1 MQTIKAVIFD
11 LDDTLYDFDTVHKE
25 ATKKLNQKAYELL
38 GVDPALFDRIYH
50 DAFRGVMQ
58 RMGTTVETGSSHSR
72 TLRLQY
78 TLEELGKPIFPN
90 VLLLYD
96 VYWGYILDHMQP
108 EPYIK
113 EALSYLQDKGYTIGC
128 GTNMTAHIQ
137 YQKIERLGLGQYFT
151 FMMTSEESV
160 IDKPSKT
167 FFDMAVS
174 KAGCPADRCVF
185 IGDDHGRDYEGAL
198 NAGLNA
204 IWYNRKVKPE
214 KGEKVIHSHRELI
227 DIL

>member
-1 MQTIKAVIFD
+1 MLEFIQCFSNIQCFSKVLVIISFIRYNDKVHSLSKVFKNIIEENTQRRGRRSMQTIKAVIFD

-108 EPYIK
+108 EPYIE

-137 YQKIERLGLGQYFT
+137 YQKIERL
-151 FMMTSEESV
+151 
-160 IDKPSKT
+160 
-167 FFDMAVS
+167 
-174 KAGCPADRCVF
+174 
-185 IGDDHGRDYEGAL
+185 
-198 NAGLNA
+198 
-204 IWYNRKVKPE
+204 
-214 KGEKVIHSHRELI
+214 EL
-227 DIL
+227 

>member
-1 MQTIKAVIFD
+1 MLEFIQCFSNIQCFSKVLVIISFIRYNDKVHSLSKVFKNIIEENTQRRGRRSMKTIKAVIFD

-113 EALSYLQDKGYTIGC
+113 ETVW
-128 GTNMTAHIQ
+128 
-137 YQKIERLGLGQYFT
+137 ERVEVEPMNVVVLNGEMQQAPKAA
-151 FMMTSEESV
+151 EK
-160 IDKPSKT
+160 KPARG
-167 FFDMAVS
+167 FFDRCEEIEDRAVCKKS
-174 KAGCPADRCVF
+174 D
-185 IGDDHGRDYEGAL
+185 
-198 NAGLNA
+198 
-204 IWYNRKVKPE
+204 VKFYPD
-214 KGEKVIHSHRELI
+214 K
-227 DIL
+227 